1 MDYDALLSYQ
11 SIGKEEQDLADN
23 LTLLQKQSL
32 DIATL
37 EGLRGGIRLLN
48 TIQRPHSSTLWDLD
62 VCIASAI
69 AKLKSKRNG

>member
-23 LTLLQKQSL
+23 LALLQKQEL

-37 EGLRGGIRLLN
+37 ENLRKGIGLLN

-62 VCIASAI
+62 VCIAAAI